1 MATTAAIGGGGVVM
15 QGVGDEEFAK
25 EEHAAC
31 MGYDEL
37 VVATNP
43 TQSGTLC
50 PIALKHGGSVAE
62 GTIGGYAAGGCKGMQ
77 LLLHHVV
84 IVLAIGIIGYLILAG
99 GNRLGRCIG

>member
-37 VVATNP
+37 VVATYP
-43 TQSGTLC
+43 T
-50 PIALKHGGSVAE
+50 
-62 GTIGGYAAGGCKGMQ
+62 
-77 LLLHHVV
+77 
-84 IVLAIGIIGYLILAG
+84 
-99 GNRLGRCIG
+99 